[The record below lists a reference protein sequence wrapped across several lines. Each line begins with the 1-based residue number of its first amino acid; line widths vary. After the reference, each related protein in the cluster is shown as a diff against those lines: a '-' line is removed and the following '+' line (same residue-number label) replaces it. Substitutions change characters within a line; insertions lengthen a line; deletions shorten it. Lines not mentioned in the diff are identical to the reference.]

1 MHVKKSKIIR
11 TVSWLDTGIF
21 MVTSTL
27 LVLLT
32 VYGVIMRYC
41 IKSPLTWLEEVQMI
55 LSVQV
60 SFFGG
65 SIAFRE
71 RGHICVDLL
80 VDAFPKK
87 LHRVVDVFV
96 WVLVLLS
103 LLFIGYLEGQRTI
116 SQFLNGRC
124 TNILRIPMYL
134 DYAGVTFATLLMTIN
149 HVAVGCEDFFMKGE
163 KDNAE

>member
-1 MHVKKSKIIR
+1 MVGRGANDFNCAGFLFRWKHRLSR
-11 TVSWLDTGIF
+11 TRAHLCRSASGCF
-21 MVTSTL
+21 S
-27 LVLLT
+27 
-32 VYGVIMRYC
+32 
-41 IKSPLTWLEEVQMI
+41 E
-55 LSVQV
+55 
-60 SFFGG
+60 
-65 SIAFRE
+65 
-71 RGHICVDLL
+71 
-80 VDAFPKK
+80 K

>member
-55 LSVQV
+55 LIVQV

-80 VDAFPKK
+80 VDAFPKNC
-87 LHRVVDVFV
+87 
-96 WVLVLLS
+96 
-103 LLFIGYLEGQRTI
+103 IE
-116 SQFLNGRC
+116 
-124 TNILRIPMYL
+124 
-134 DYAGVTFATLLMTIN
+134 LLMFLY
-149 HVAVGCEDFFMKGE
+149 GCSCYYPCCLSDI
-163 KDNAE
+163 

>member
-1 MHVKKSKIIR
+1 MKKSKIIR

-55 LSVQV
+55 LIVQV

-65 SIAFRE
+65 S
-71 RGHICVDLL
+71 
-80 VDAFPKK
+80 
-87 LHRVVDVFV
+87 HR
-96 WVLVLLS
+96 LS
-103 LLFIGYLEGQRTI
+103 RTRAHLCR
-116 SQFLNGRC
+116 S
-124 TNILRIPMYL
+124 
-134 DYAGVTFATLLMTIN
+134 AS
-149 HVAVGCEDFFMKGE
+149 GCFSE
-163 KDNAE
+163 KTA

>member
-1 MHVKKSKIIR
+1 
-11 TVSWLDTGIF
+11 
-21 MVTSTL
+21 
-27 LVLLT
+27 
-32 VYGVIMRYC
+32 
-41 IKSPLTWLEEVQMI
+41 MI
-55 LSVQV
+55 LIVQG